1 MSLAAFIP
9 SGQSLVTVNGL
20 HQWDYGRSL
29 VIQMPSIGTCEAE
42 VHFACQGVQT
52 AERRACAFVNGVGS
66 VVIPDLCLEQ
76 TAPVVA
82 WVYTLDNDF
91 GKTVAT
97 ITLPIIERARPAE
110 ATPVPTS
117 VHDRYTEVI
126 TEMNRIIDSFEAG
139 EITAGEA
146 IFASK
151 APKKEFSDP
160 HLDEEEGKTF
170 LFENCH
176 GFGLDDTTTKGF
188 WKLWALPNDD
198 VLDDKGKSVYF
209 VALAPSY
216 DGKMTLG
223 ASGRKIKQ
231 IFAKILGHSAHP
243 LDNAYVKNIDATR
256 IDANSVYTKNL
267 HDGSGA
273 SVYAQIQQAKSVYDN
288 LSSAE
293 VPYQLYE
300 GNTQKTPKFTQGA
313 GLYECGLQIGT
324 GGGNAIHVNIGLVR
338 INSAGTN
345 HIATINNA
353 SIQASIDMIYDPDQ
367 SAENPY
373 QIHADCTYTGWG
385 SADNVYI
392 YFRKII

>member
-66 VVIPDLCLEQ
+66 VAIPDLCLEQ

-151 APKKEFSDP
+151 APKKTFSEP

-170 LFENCH
+170 LFKNCH

-198 VLDDKGKSVYF
+198 VLDGEGKPVYF

-216 DGKMTLG
+216 DGKMILG
-223 ASGRKIKQ
+223 ASGKKIKQ
-231 IFAKILGHSAHP
+231 IFVNILGHSDHRVQ
-243 LDNAYVKNIDATR
+243 NAYINQ
-256 IDANSVYTKNL
+256 
-267 HDGSGA
+267 A
-273 SVYAQIQQAKSVYDN
+273 SIMGAQIGGLTDGEGKDVYDEIRKAKRIYDN
-288 LSSAE
+288 LNAGE
-293 VPYQLYE
+293 VGYTVFSNGTEMNP
-300 GNTQKTPKFTQGA
+300 TMDDV
-313 GLYECGLQIGT
+313 GLFECRVYFNCS
-324 GGGNAIHVNIGLVR
+324 GGVRENINIGLVR
-338 INSAGTN
+338 VLSTGTVIPTVTTPDFTFGLTISPHQGAYKLNSEC
-345 HIATINNA
+345 A
-353 SIQASIDMIYDPDQ
+353 SKSYDMEDV
-367 SAENPY
+367 
-373 QIHADCTYTGWG
+373 T
-385 SADNVYI
+385 V
-392 YFRKII
+392 YFRKISD